1 MVYRRLLAEINSLDG
16 ESLYERGKFTRTE
29 HDAVV
34 MAFIKA
40 RGPLTVRKAA
50 RLCHGVL
57 LVSEVRRALKRLV
70 GEGKLITSGTEY
82 ERVYSLADAAAHEIA
97 AQAGPGE

>member
-1 MVYRRLLAEINSLDG
+1 MVHRRLLAEINSLDG
-16 ESLYERGKFTRTE
+16 TGLYERGKFTRTE

-40 RGPLTVRKAA
+40 RGPLTVRRAA
-50 RLCHGVL
+50 DLCHGIL

-70 GEGKLITSGTEY
+70 ADGKFIASGTEY
-82 ERVYSLADAAAHEIA
+82 ERVYSLADAAAYDIT